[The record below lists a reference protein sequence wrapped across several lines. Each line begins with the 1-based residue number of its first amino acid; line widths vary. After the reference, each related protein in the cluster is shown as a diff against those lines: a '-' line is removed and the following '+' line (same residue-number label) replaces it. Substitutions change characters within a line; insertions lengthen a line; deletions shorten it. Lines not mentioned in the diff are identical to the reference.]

1 MGVFDGMLQRRHMG
15 PVFGGLNI
23 KILAFLG
30 TSLAVLLF
38 AAMFAPGLCP
48 ALWEV
53 SDLPRKAN
61 ALAAGDPVAVISPL
75 PDEVS
80 NGTWWNL
87 NGNGS
92 TDSDGLITNFTWSIT
107 VAGTTSHLYGKREE
121 FKFRTL
127 GLYKIVLIVR
137 DNDDKTASAF
147 TAVYS
152 IIDLDGDGMPDWWE
166 IKYFLFLSESGSDDY
181 DRDGY
186 TNLQEY
192 ASHTDPTAKDPQPGP
207 VQFVKDNW
215 ILLAI
220 IAAVIVGAILLILP
234 RMKRRRKRDEK
245 AKIEFAIEIE
255 KALQGEK

>member
-1 MGVFDGMLQRRHMG
+1 MSIFDGMLQRRRLR
-15 PVFGGLNI
+15 PVLGGIII
-23 KILAFLG
+23 KILTLIG

-38 AAMFAPGLCP
+38 AATLAPALCP

-53 SDLPRKAN
+53 PAPPRKAN

-87 NGNGS
+87 NASGS
-92 TDSDGLITNFTWSIT
+92 SDSDGMITNFTWSIT
-107 VAGTTSHLYGKREE
+107 VAETVSNLYGQRED

-137 DNDDKTASAF
+137 DNDNKTASAF

-152 IIDLDGDGMPDWWE
+152 IIDLDSDGMPDWWE
-166 IKYFLFLSESGSDDY
+166 VKYFMSLLESGSDDH

-192 ASHTDPTAKDPQPGP
+192 ASQTDPTAKDPQPGL
-207 VQFVKDNW
+207 VQYVKENW
-215 ILLAI
+215 LYLAI
-220 IAAVIVGAILLILP
+220 VAAAIVGAILAIMP
-234 RMKRRRKRDEK
+234 RMKRKREQDEK
-245 AKIEFAIEIE
+245 TKIEFAIEIE